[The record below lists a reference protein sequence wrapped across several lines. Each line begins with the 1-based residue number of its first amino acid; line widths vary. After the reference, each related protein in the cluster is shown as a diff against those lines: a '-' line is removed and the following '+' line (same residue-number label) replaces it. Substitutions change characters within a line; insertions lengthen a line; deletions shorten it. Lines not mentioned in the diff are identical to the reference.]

1 MACFSKRTQSGCVTV
16 LSIGN
21 EYKTGPDPK
30 FHSVVDT
37 GFLWFP
43 MLFFVLF
50 FRILELFILTN
61 VQRNL
66 YD

>member
-1 MACFSKRTQSGCVTV
+1 MACFSKRTQSGCLTV

-37 GFLWFP
+37 RFLHA
-43 MLFFVLF
+43 FFVL